1 MGRWGE
7 LSLKYR
13 FKHRFEPNQ
22 NVKGV
27 IITLEDD
34 KKIQRALSVTHNI
47 KFYRYD
53 VKFKLFKG

>member
-1 MGRWGE
+1 MGE

-13 FKHRFEPNQ
+13 FKHRIEPNQ

-27 IITLEDD
+27 IIALEND
-34 KKIQRALSVTHNI
+34 KKIQRALSVTQNI
-47 KFYRYD
+47 EFYRYE